1 MILGAN
7 LSSSKSAVE
16 DADYAQQSSNLASAQ
31 IRTQGAKVMLVQANT
46 DQELTFKLI
55 EDWL

>member
-16 DADYAQQSSNLASAQ
+16 DADYAQESSNLASAQ
-31 IRTQGAKVMLVQANT
+31 IRNQGAKVMLAQADT

>member
-16 DADYAQQSSNLASAQ
+16 DADYAQESSSLASAQ
-31 IRTQGAKVMLVQANT
+31 IRNQGAKVMLAQANI

>member
-1 MILGAN
+1 MIIGAN